1 VLPSKDPAD
10 LAAELPD
17 QEARANLFIDLI
29 QMAFAC
35 DMTRTVTLAATGG
48 FTGSGMR
55 HDNWR
60 AIGGHHGELQHT
72 APQSELDAANR
83 WFVDVYARTLS
94 KLKNVSE
101 GAGTVLDST
110 AGVFLMEGG
119 KGLTNDPQRSGDGG
133 GDSNHSCDN
142 MTLLVGGRAGG
153 LAPRGHVDL
162 AGEDRHPAV
171 VLNSAIKAV
180 GVNATLGEISGSVD
194 QLFSG

>member
-1 VLPSKDPAD
+1 
-10 LAAELPD
+10 
-17 QEARANLFIDLI
+17 
-29 QMAFAC
+29 
-35 DMTRTVTLAATGG
+35 
-48 FTGSGMR
+48 MR

-72 APQSELDAANR
+72 SPQSALDAANT

-110 AGVFLMEGG
+110 AGVFAMEGG
-119 KGLTNDPQRSGDGG
+119 KGLTNDSRRSGDGG
-133 GDSNHSCDN
+133 ADPNHSCDN
-142 MTLLVGGRAGG
+142 MVLLVGGRAGG
-153 LAPRGHVDL
+153 LTPRGHIDV
-162 AGEDRHPAV
+162 AGQDRHPAV

-180 GVNATLGEISGSVD
+180 GVDETLGEIPGTLD